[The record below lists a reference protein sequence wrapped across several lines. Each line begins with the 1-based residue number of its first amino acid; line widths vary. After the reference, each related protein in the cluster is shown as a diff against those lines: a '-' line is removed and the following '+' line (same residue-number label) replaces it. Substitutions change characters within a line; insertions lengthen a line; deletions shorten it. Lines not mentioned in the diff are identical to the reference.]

1 MTVEITPQGNARRIA
16 QELLAVAEAMPQFT
30 VNDVKTT
37 TSGPLGL
44 AFIVPDELHE
54 AWSAANL
61 RAEEATTETST
72 EPDATPRRRG
82 GRKASETPKE

>member
-1 MTVEITPQGNARRIA
+1 MTVEITPQGNAARIA
-16 QELLAVAEAMPQFT
+16 KELLAVAEALPQFT

-54 AWSAANL
+54 AWSTANL
-61 RAEEATTETST
+61 RAEEAAA
-72 EPDATPRRRG
+72 DADTDADAAPRRRG
-82 GRKASETPKE
+82 RARATETTKE